1 MSGGIG
7 ETNID
12 KSRIE
17 AHGVFVCV
25 SMVVVSNARHCCGS
39 QSAFN
44 FRSSCIG
51 RPAIGLEYLSSA
63 YPALHDHNTFRN
75 ANWADANLTAL
86 RIPRWLGFAPLLL

>member
-25 SMVVVSNARHCCGS
+25 SMVVAVSNARHCCVS

-44 FRSSCIG
+44 FRPSCIG
-51 RPAIGLEYLSSA
+51 RPAIGLEY
-63 YPALHDHNTFRN
+63 PPH
-75 ANWADANLTAL
+75 
-86 RIPRWLGFAPLLL
+86 IPRSMIITRFTTQTGQART